1 MSLLKVLWH
10 DQRGFVYSMDVILV
24 STILALGTIV
34 GLVCLRDQVLQELSD
49 VANAVGSLNQ
59 SYSYSSRTITAG
71 SFSAIGGRSK
81 LYQPAARRRPVEDD
95 SHNGWAVVSVAV
107 KAGEKHEIVAPLL
120 AG

>member
-71 SFSAIGGRSK
+71 SFSA
-81 LYQPAARRRPVEDD
+81 
-95 SHNGWAVVSVAV
+95 SVAGASYTNPPHV
-107 KAGEKHEIVAPLL
+107 DAQLKMTPTTG
-120 AG
+120 GQ